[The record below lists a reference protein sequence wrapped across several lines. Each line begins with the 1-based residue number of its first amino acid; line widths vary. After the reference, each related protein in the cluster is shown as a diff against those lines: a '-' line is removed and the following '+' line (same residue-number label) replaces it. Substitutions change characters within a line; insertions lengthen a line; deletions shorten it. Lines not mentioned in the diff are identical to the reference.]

1 MPYGSFEI
9 QGEAYET
16 LGEPKTEE
24 GCVAKADPCSGG
36 RLTDRGPGDRPRR
49 RVPPL
54 VGSVT
59 PPFGCGPATTI
70 QQRSQQKSHPPVPRV
85 TDPLT
90 SVLTVDSQ
98 AVSDP
103 EAVSGL
109 ALATLSLQSCLLSDQ
124 TRDTPIYSPEAD
136 LQTTV

>member
-24 GCVAKADPCSGG
+24 GCVAKATLAQVADSLTVVLETDPGG
-36 RLTDRGPGDRPRR
+36 GHPTCGLSYTPIW
-49 RVPPL
+49 L
-54 VGSVT
+54 WSCHHHSTKESTEVT
-59 PPFGCGPATTI
+59 PTCA
-70 QQRSQQKSHPPVPRV
+70 HV

-90 SVLTVDSQ
+90 SVLVVGPQ
-98 AVSDP
+98 AVRDP

-109 ALATLSLQSCLLSDQ
+109 ALATLSLQSCLLRGQ